1 MSHYFI
7 TGTDTEVGKT
17 HVTQTL
23 LRHFQFQGKTTLG
36 LKPIASGAEN
46 TVDGLKNSDALSLI
60 AASTEERPYQ
70 DVNPFVFAP
79 AIAPHIAA
87 AQSDSLIS
95 VDSLQTWY
103 QSLSSSAEL
112 VFLEGAGG
120 WKCPLNNKETYA
132 DFVIAESLPVI
143 LVVGMRLGCLNH
155 AMLTAESILT
165 SGVPFCGWIANI
177 LDPSMPVL
185 EENLAT
191 LEHFMP
197 VPRLA
202 VQPYSAVIPQKFESG
217 HRLDLLVH

>member
-87 AQSDSLIS
+87 AQADSLIS

-103 QSLSSSAEL
+103 QSLSLSAEL

-165 SGVPFCGWIANI
+165 SGVPFYGWIANI

-202 VQPYSAVIPQKFESG
+202 VQPYSAVIPQKFEPG